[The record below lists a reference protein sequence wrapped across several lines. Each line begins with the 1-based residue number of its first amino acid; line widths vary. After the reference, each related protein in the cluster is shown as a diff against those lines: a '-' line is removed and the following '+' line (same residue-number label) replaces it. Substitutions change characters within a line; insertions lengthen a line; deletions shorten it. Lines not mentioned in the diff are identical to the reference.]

1 LEVVSA
7 RAETPNKKGETIT
20 IPHLNGTTI
29 SKKTTHKQND
39 DDDED
44 E

>member
-1 LEVVSA
+1 LELVSG

-20 IPHLNGTTI
+20 IPHNNGTTI

-39 DDDED
+39 DED
-44 E
+44 EGE